1 MTRRPLALLA
11 TAALGLTV
19 ALSAPAATA
28 APAGPAGP
36 CQPESCPPPC
46 PFHGALADLLC
57 PQPV

>member
-11 TAALGLTV
+11 ATAVGAALLL
-19 ALSAPAATA
+19 AAPAATA
-28 APAGPAGP
+28 SPSAP

-46 PFHGALADLLC
+46 PFHGVLADLLC